1 VKELDMATNSND
13 LSHCLSYVNKQFK
26 WNCKLKEFVQTTLS
40 LDGNWTSLNENT
52 EKFTS
57 HDGNVFITFYK
68 STGTLLIQGKEPYRT
83 NLIELMKTIA
93 MAE

>member
-1 VKELDMATNSND
+1 MAT
-13 LSHCLSYVNKQFK
+13 HCLSYVNNQFK

-40 LDGNWTSLNENT
+40 LNGNWTSPDENT

-57 HDGNVFITFYK
+57 DDGNVFITFYK
-68 STGTLLIQGKEPYRT
+68 STRTLLIQGKDPYRA

-93 MAE
+93 TAE